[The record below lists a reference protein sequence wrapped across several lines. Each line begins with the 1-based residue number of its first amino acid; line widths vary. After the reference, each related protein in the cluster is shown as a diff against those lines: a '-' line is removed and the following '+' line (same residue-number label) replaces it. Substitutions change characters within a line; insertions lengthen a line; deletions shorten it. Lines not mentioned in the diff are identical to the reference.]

1 MVESGRQ
8 TTAFSASSV
17 WRPWKKRTLT
27 NFLAKLIN
35 LARALNI
42 SQYSLDLPQRA
53 AQCCWH
59 QMVHVGLPVQVHEG
73 AVAEASRG
81 SRVSEAF
88 VQVVTTVA
96 DIFIPLLYT
105 PFNPHCLSIIWTNLT
120 ITNLDKSQ
128 FSNLHSIPDMQC
140 IS

>member
-1 MVESGRQ
+1 VFESGRQ

-17 WRPWKKRTLT
+17 RRTWKKRTLT
-27 NFLAKLIN
+27 SFLAKLIN

-53 AQCCWH
+53 AQCCGY
-59 QMVHVGLPVQVHEG
+59 QMMHVGLHAQVHEG

-81 SRVSEAF
+81 RRVTF

-105 PFNPHCLSIIWTNLT
+105 LQSTLFVH
-120 ITNLDKSQ
+120 NLDKFDHHKLDKFGQ
-128 FSNLHSIPDMQC
+128 IATF
-140 IS
+140 